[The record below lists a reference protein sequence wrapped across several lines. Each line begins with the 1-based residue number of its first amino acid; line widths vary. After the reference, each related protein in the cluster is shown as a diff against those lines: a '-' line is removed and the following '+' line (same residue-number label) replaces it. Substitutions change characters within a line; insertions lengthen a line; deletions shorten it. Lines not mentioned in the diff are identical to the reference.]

1 MINKK
6 KNFKLKIKNS
16 LDDLIPAS
24 KKYKM
29 LKFSQAVDFES
40 FFKKLSSQKKFIK
53 IYKNYLYKNKDINK
67 FIQNNFQNLIVNE
80 YFSSKKVKKILLNKV
95 IKNQTREKNIHK
107 LLKKNVMF
115 KKLNKL
121 HYVK

>member
-6 KNFKLKIKNS
+6 KIFKQKIKNS

-29 LKFSQAVDFES
+29 LQFSKAVKFEN
-40 FFKKLSSQKKFIK
+40 FFKKFSSQKKFIK
-53 IYKNYLYKNKDINK
+53 IFKNYLYKNKDINLL
-67 FIQNNFQNLIVNE
+67 IQNNFEDLIVNE
-80 YFSSKKVKKILLNKV
+80 YFSSKKVKTILLNQV
-95 IKNQTREKNIHK
+95 IKNQTSKKKMHK

-115 KKLNKL
+115 KKLSKL
-121 HYVK
+121 HHVK

>member
-1 MINKK
+1 MINKE
-6 KNFKLKIKNS
+6 KNFKLQIKNS
-16 LDDLIPAS
+16 LDDLIPTS

-29 LKFSQAVDFES
+29 LKFSKAVDFEN
-40 FFKKLSSQKKFIK
+40 FFKKLLSQKKFIK
-53 IYKNYLYKNKDINK
+53 IYKNYLNKNKDINI
-67 FIQNNFQNLIVNE
+67 FIQNNFKNLIVNE
-80 YFSSKKVKKILLNKV
+80 YFSSKKVKKILFNQV

-115 KKLNKL
+115 KKLSKL